1 MMRSVNP
8 SQGIYTSEKQK
19 QNQKYYRYKN
29 FYVNIN
35 TYINVK

>member
-1 MMRSVNP
+1 MRSVNP
-8 SQGIYTSEKQK
+8 FQGIYTSEKQK
-19 QNQKYYRYKN
+19 QKYYIYKN